1 MIVRLVVL
9 HKVNSVC
16 GRAPSTLVP
25 GFIQILHP
33 TKFFR
38 DRSSYQIYPK
48 VTRLARAWLLA
59 IVVVMHAATVHVRV
73 LSTNCTVFSRHFRDD
88 LFFLF
93 F

>member
-33 TKFFR
+33 TKFIR
-38 DRSSYQIYPK
+38 K

-73 LSTNCTVFSRHFRDD
+73 LSTNCTVFLRRFRDD